1 MKRIFAVVLVLL
13 MLFCSALADDVA
25 YPLDIAHGGT
35 GSTQKG
41 DALLSL
47 GAGEI
52 ALAGLATGV
61 ANIVI
66 PPGSLTASHTYTEY
80 DLLQMF
86 DKPTSPYAFRLPLCC
101 LLTDYPNGRS
111 CSIGISSSG
120 LVVKAGIDSVR
131 DAATLVVVRWLVFA
145 FN

>member
-1 MKRIFAVVLVLL
+1 MKRILAVILVLI
-13 MLFCSALADDVA
+13 MLGCSALAEDVT

-35 GSTQKG
+35 GSTEKG

-47 GAGEI
+47 GAGKI

-61 ANIVI
+61 ASIVV
-66 PPGSLTASHTYTEY
+66 PAGSLTASHTYTEY

-86 DKPTSPYAFRLPLCC
+86 DKPTSPSAIRLSLCC
-101 LLTDYPNGRS
+101 LMTDYPNGRS
-111 CSIGISSSG
+111 CSIGYASSG
-120 LVVKAGIDSVR
+120 LVVKAGLDSAR
-131 DAATLVVVRWLVFA
+131 TSDTLVVVRWLVLA

>member
-1 MKRIFAVVLVLL
+1 MKRIFAVALVLL
-13 MLFCSALADDVA
+13 VLCCSALADEVT
-25 YPLDIAHGGT
+25 YPLDIEHGGT

-61 ANIVI
+61 VNINI
-66 PPGSLTASHTYTEY
+66 PAGCLTACHTYTEY

-86 DKPTSPYAFRLPLCC
+86 DKPIFPGSLRIPLCC

-131 DAATLVVVRWLVFA
+131 DSATLVVVRWLVFA